1 MIQSNKTQLAALMV
15 KFNAMSEDYTHAH
28 FHAEWKPFLETLS
41 SVDRKFATQTMLQT
55 MVENAQEF
63 RKIAVHLIE
72 NGTDENRQTISEMV
86 KDFKQLLIF
95 ERNRAIV

>member
-28 FHAEWKPFLETLS
+28 FHAEWKPFLDSLS
-41 SVDRKFATQTMLQT
+41 SEDSKFTVQTMLKI

-72 NGTDENRQTISEMV
+72 NGTDENRQTIAEMV
-86 KDFKQLLIF
+86 KDFKQLPVF
-95 ERNRAIV
+95 DRNQAVA